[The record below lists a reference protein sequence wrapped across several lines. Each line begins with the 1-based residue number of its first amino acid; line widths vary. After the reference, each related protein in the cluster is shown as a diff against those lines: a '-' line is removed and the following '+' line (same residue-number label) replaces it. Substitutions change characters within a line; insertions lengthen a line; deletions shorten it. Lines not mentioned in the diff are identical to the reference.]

1 MASGAAAPCL
11 ALSNG
16 SLATSD
22 GHVLLREFSTD
33 AVSFRPVDGPLNG
46 LVLGLHHDQE
56 VSTYDAALG
65 KVGMCLTSLA
75 APGPLPLVLTC
86 PVGM

>member
-22 GHVLLREFSTD
+22 GHVLLRDISAD
-33 AVSFRPVDGPLNG
+33 AVSSRPVDGPLNG

-65 KVGMCLTSLA
+65 KVGMCLT
-75 APGPLPLVLTC
+75 
-86 PVGM
+86 